1 MVSFPPCKI
10 NLGLSITGK
19 RADGYHNLETCFY
32 PIAWT
37 DILEVIPSDT
47 FSFTSSGIA
56 IPGREDDNL
65 CIKAYHLLQHAHKLP
80 PVRIHLHKII
90 PMGAG
95 LGGGSSD
102 AAYTLRL
109 LNSVFKLGHS
119 ATALA
124 GFAAQLG
131 SDCAFF
137 TQNRSQFGE
146 GRGEV
151 LSDIDVSLKGNYIVM
166 VKPNVHVSTADA
178 YAGIHPHKKEHSLK
192 ELLLQHPLHEWR
204 HWIKNDFEESVFK
217 KHPSLQTIKTTL
229 YEAGAVYA
237 CMSGSGS
244 TVFGIFQKQ
253 IELSSAFPDAL
264 VWSGIISA

>member
-37 DILEVIPSDT
+37 DLLEVIPADV

-56 IPGREDDNL
+56 IPGKEEDNL
-65 CIKAYHLLQHAHKLP
+65 CIKAYRLLQQVHHLP
-80 PVRIHLHKII
+80 PVNIHLHKII

-119 ATALA
+119 AQQLA
-124 GFAAQLG
+124 VFAAQLG

-137 TQNRSQFGE
+137 TQDKPQFGE

-151 LSDIDVSLKGNYIVM
+151 LSDIEVSLKGNYIVM
-166 VKPNVHVSTADA
+166 VKPDVHVSTAEA
-178 YAGIHPHKKEHSLK
+178 YAGIRPGIKERSLK
-192 ELLLQHPLHEWR
+192 VLLQQHPLDEWK
-204 HWIKNDFEESVFK
+204 HYVINDFEESVFK
-217 KHPSLQTIKTTL
+217 KHPSLRDIKQRL
-229 YEAGAVYA
+229 YDAGAVYA

-244 TVFGIFQKQ
+244 TVFGIFRKQ
-253 IELSSAFPDAL
+253 IELSSAFPAAL
-264 VWSGIISA
+264 VWSGII